1 MAYTYRRIDL
11 TRRPTEA
18 RFRDFRPTG
27 RYAQILDL
35 IGYGNGPKSPQAS
48 ALAAS

>member
-1 MAYTYRRIDL
+1 MAYSYRRIDI
-11 TRRPTEA
+11 TGRPAEVRHRTV
-18 RFRDFRPTG
+18 RPQG

-35 IGYGNGPKSPQAS
+35 IGYGKGPESPQAA